1 MSRSI
6 RICSYLMLPLL
17 YLLVNVKLAQLGE
30 SFPVTIVT
38 FLPVL
43 LLLFIE
49 RINIKK
55 LLIALGVGGGLT
67 AFNYLFGQSL
77 DASKYVT
84 SAMLFVYTVIIIGMV
99 WSIRFKTIS
108 PHNYRKILR
117 SFWLV
122 VGLVVGLAAIEM
134 TQIILSG
141 SSSVMEVISK
151 YLIYSNSYVLNFIK
165 FGGKRTTALYFEP
178 AFFALAL
185 ISIWLSIKQFGIKTP
200 KSDAM
205 ILLGVILSGSFSG
218 VMTFILFYL
227 LEWVFQ
233 YLNKDAIK
241 KKLPLAII
249 SLSVFLIGVVFAFPY
264 ISTRLGDLGTE
275 GSSSYYRIVGP
286 LVMVGYSL
294 LNIDGVVRFGSLYE
308 YVASFGIFNGADV
321 GKTIDNGL
329 YLLIIYFS
337 WFAVILALW
346 YMGTVMKMMLNAFG
360 DNQNYR
366 VQLYLFTPLSLFF
379 TGSVFSPEYAFLIV
393 CPFILRK
400 ALNIAR

>member
-1 MSRSI
+1 MSRTI
-6 RICSYLMLPLL
+6 RVCSYLVLPLL

-30 SFPVTIVT
+30 SFPVTVVT
-38 FLPVL
+38 FLPLL
-43 LLLFIE
+43 LLLFVD

-55 LLIALGVGGGLT
+55 LLIALGVGGGL
-67 AFNYLFGQSL
+67 AVFNYLFGQSL

-84 SAMLFVYTVIIIGMV
+84 SAMLFIYTVIIIGMV

-108 PHNYRKILR
+108 PHNYPKILR
-117 SFWLV
+117 LFWLV

-134 TQIILSG
+134 AQIILSG
-141 SSSVMEVISK
+141 GSSIMEAISK

-200 KSDAM
+200 KTDAM
-205 ILLGVILSGSFSG
+205 ILAGVILSGSFSG
-218 VMTFILFYL
+218 VMAFILFYL
-227 LEWVFQ
+227 LEWAFQ

-249 SLSVFLIGVVFAFPY
+249 SLSVFMVGVIFAFPY
-264 ISTRLGDLGTE
+264 ITTRLGDLGTE

-294 LNIDGVVRFGSLYE
+294 LNVDGVVRFGSLYE

-337 WFAVILALW
+337 WFAVILSLW
-346 YMGTVMKMMLNAFG
+346 YMGKVTKMMMNAFG
-360 DNQNYR
+360 DNQHYR